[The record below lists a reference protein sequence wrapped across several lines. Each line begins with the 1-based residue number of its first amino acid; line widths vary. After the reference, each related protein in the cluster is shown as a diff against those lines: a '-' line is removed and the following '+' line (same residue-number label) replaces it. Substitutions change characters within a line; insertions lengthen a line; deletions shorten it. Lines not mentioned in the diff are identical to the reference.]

1 MKILKSIFCVLIC
14 ICVFIFPSCKGGS
27 SLSEL
32 KIGVQGISG
41 EFNPFYAETEA
52 DREIV
57 MQMFRS
63 IQRLDGNNKLVNYSG
78 GISYEYVGDTQVE
91 YTVSINKDLRFSD
104 GTNITIDD
112 VIFFYH
118 LIADASYDGYY
129 KNWYLNDIEGL
140 KEYYFDDKN
149 YEDSIRKIEEKIEKN
164 YTLTTIEA
172 SDYVKYLTETMLEGK
187 FDGNLNSASSS
198 GISWKEYLL
207 KLGYGEAIEDLGKNP
222 SQDKIIKLVATAEA
236 ESNPLA
242 YNPENWYRQKLY
254 AEYIKNNYKNGTDVE
269 SISGIKK
276 VDDYTC
282 TVLFNSGNINAI
294 SQLNAILV
302 SKSAFSAEYVKGE
315 ADKIRQLGSF
325 NVASGPYVLS
335 DYKSGAA
342 VLSSNVYYGESGDFS
357 TLRFVDISDEK
368 DPVKLVASGRV
379 DVIETVATA
388 DNINKLLNKDVS
400 YFIED
405 CNYYVSLFLNTRTLD
420 LSARKALIGICDV
433 NAAVEAQIGSYYTKP
448 LRPMSVRFDEYPSQV
463 TGPYHSAS
471 AFTVY
476 NMGTSQKISEV
487 NLYYCGSEDDLEYI
501 AVAEY
506 KNVLAEKGIMLNIV
520 VSDENTLNAAILSGK
535 ADIWVEKVYDGA
547 SCDKFDYYNSVGQ
560 NNKTGIN
567 RAEIDTLTASIRSAI
582 GYSNKAGMTAQLMEL
597 VMEEAVECPLYQ
609 QQKMTIYNTETV
621 NPESF
626 DKLTAMDGFT
636 YVIPLLK
643 KN

>member
-1 MKILKSIFCVLIC
+1 MKIFKSFFCILIC
-14 ICVFIFPSCKGGS
+14 ICVFVLPSCKGVGGS
-27 SLSEL
+27 SEL
-32 KIGVQGISG
+32 KIGVEGIAG
-41 EFNPFYAETEA
+41 EFNPFYAEADA

-63 IQRLDGNNKLVNYSG
+63 ILRFDGNNKPVNYSG

-91 YTVSINKDLRFSD
+91 YTVSINKELRFSD

-140 KEYYFDDKN
+140 KEYYFDDEN
-149 YEDSIRKIEEKIEKN
+149 YEASIRKIEEKIEKN
-164 YTLTTIEA
+164 YTLTTIETA
-172 SDYVKYLTETMLEGK
+172 DYVKYLTETMLEGK
-187 FDGNLNSASSS
+187 FDGNLGSTSPS
-198 GISWKEYLL
+198 GTSWEEYLL
-207 KLGYGEAIEDLGKNP
+207 KLGYGEALEDLGKNP
-222 SQDKIIKLVATAEA
+222 SKDKTTKLVATAEA

-242 YNPENWYRQKLY
+242 YNPENWYREKLY
-254 AEYIKNNYKNGTDVE
+254 AQYIEDNYGNGADVE

-294 SQLNAILV
+294 SQLNALLV
-302 SKSAFSAEYVKGE
+302 SKVAFSAEYVKGE
-315 ADKIRQLGSF
+315 AEKVRQLGSF
-325 NVASGPYVLS
+325 NVASGPYVLT
-335 DYKSGAA
+335 DYDLGVA
-342 VLSSNVYYGESGDFS
+342 VLSYNTYYGEPCDFS
-357 TLRFVDISDEK
+357 SLEFVDISDEK
-368 DPVKLVASGRV
+368 DPVKLVTSGKTDIV
-379 DVIETVATA
+379 EIYATA
-388 DNINKLLNKDVS
+388 DNINELSNKDVS

-405 CNYYVSLFLNTRTLD
+405 CNYYVSLFFNTRTLD
-420 LSARKALIGICDV
+420 LSARKALTGICDV
-433 NAAVEAQIGSYYTKP
+433 NAAVEAHIGSYYTRP
-448 LRPMSVRFDEYPSQV
+448 LRPISVRFDEYPSQV
-463 TGPYHSAS
+463 TEPYHSES

-476 NMGTSQKISEV
+476 NMGTSEKIKEV
-487 NLYYCGSEDDLEYI
+487 DLYYCGSEDDLAYI
-501 AVAEY
+501 AVTEY
-506 KNVLAEKGIMLNIV
+506 KNILAEKGIVLNIV

-535 ADIWVEKVYDGA
+535 ADMWVEKVYDGA

-609 QQKMTIYNTETV
+609 QQKMTVYNTETI
-621 NPESF
+621 NPVSF
-626 DKLTAMDGFT
+626 DNLADMDGFT

-643 KN
+643 KM

>member
-1 MKILKSIFCVLIC
+1 MKIFKSIFFILIC
-14 ICVFIFPSCKGGS
+14 ICVFVLPSCKGRGGS
-27 SLSEL
+27 SEL
-32 KIGVQGISG
+32 KIGVEGISG

-78 GISYEYVGDTQVE
+78 GISYEYIGDTQVE
-91 YTVSINKDLRFSD
+91 YTVSINKELRFSD

-118 LIADASYDGYY
+118 FIADASYDGYY

-149 YEDSIRKIEEKIEKN
+149 YEASIRKIEEKIEKN
-164 YTLTTIEA
+164 YTLTTIET

-187 FDGNLNSASSS
+187 FDGNLDSISPSGAS
-198 GISWKEYLL
+198 WEEYLL
-207 KLGYGEAIEDLGKNP
+207 KLGYSEALKDLGDNP
-222 SQDKIIKLVATAEA
+222 SKDKIMKLVATAEA

-254 AEYIKNNYKNGTDVE
+254 AEYIEGNYKNGADVE
-269 SISGIKK
+269 NISGIKK

-282 TVLFNSGNINAI
+282 TVLFNSRNINAI
-294 SQLNAILV
+294 SQLNALLV
-302 SKSAFSAEYVKGE
+302 PKAAFSVEYVKGE
-315 ADKIRQLGSF
+315 AEKVRHLGSF
-325 NVASGPYVLS
+325 NIASGPYVLK
-335 DYKSGAA
+335 DYKRGVA
-342 VLSSNVYYGESGDFS
+342 VLSSNAHYGEAGDFS
-357 TLRFVDISDEK
+357 ALRFIDISDEK

-379 DVIETVATA
+379 DVVEAYATA
-388 DNINKLLNKDVS
+388 DYIGELSNKDVS

-448 LRPMSVRFDEYPSQV
+448 LRPISVRFDEYPSQV

-476 NMGTSQKISEV
+476 NMGTSEKISEAD
-487 NLYYCGSEDDLEYI
+487 LYYCGSEDDLAYI
-501 AVAEY
+501 AVTEY
-506 KNVLAEKGIMLNIV
+506 KNVLAEKGITLNIV
-520 VSDENTLNAAILSGK
+520 ISDENTLNAAILSGK
-535 ADIWVEKVYDGA
+535 ADMWVEKVYDGA

-582 GYSNKAGMTAQLMEL
+582 GYSNKAVMTAQLMEL

-609 QQKMTIYNTETV
+609 QQKMTVYNTETV
-621 NPESF
+621 NPASF
-626 DKLTAMDGFT
+626 DNLADMDGFT
-636 YVIPLLK
+636 YVVPLLK